1 LGRLKRTWATGGVWA
16 GSSGVAREKSP
27 SLLLFALV
35 VHGDLET
42 IDDAEGERRATQE
55 LCVAPTLVVEQVEGL
70 SHEVATEKRR
80 R

>member
-1 LGRLKRTWATGGVWA
+1 MAA
-16 GSSGVAREKSP
+16 
-27 SLLLFALV
+27 
-35 VHGDLET
+35 
-42 IDDAEGERRATQE
+42 IDDAEGEQRAKQE